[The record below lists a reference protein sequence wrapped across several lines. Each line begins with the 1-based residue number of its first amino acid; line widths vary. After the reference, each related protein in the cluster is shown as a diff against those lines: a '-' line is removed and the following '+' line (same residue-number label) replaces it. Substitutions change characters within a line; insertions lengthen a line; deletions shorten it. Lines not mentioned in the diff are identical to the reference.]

1 MSYRA
6 LLFARSSE
14 HHPLKS
20 VLSRSCLAG
29 THQEQQRLK
38 ACTHPAGVEVGEVSV
53 FLCWRLWKCR
63 CWTSA
68 SSFCLIV
75 GLLCVSGGTFT
86 LNLKEKKPPITL
98 LCEKHKTDFFFFF
111 FTGFKA
117 AKIGVALP
125 VKTSGRSL
133 VLTWP

>member
-14 HHPLKS
+14 HHPLMS
-20 VLSRSCLAG
+20 VLSHSCLAG

-38 ACTHPAGVEVGEVSV
+38 ASTHPAGVEVGEVSV
-53 FLCWRLWKCR
+53 FLCWQLWKRR
-63 CWTSA
+63 CCTSA

-86 LNLKEKKPPITL
+86 LNLKEKKTPITL

-111 FTGFKA
+111 
-117 AKIGVALP
+117 L
-125 VKTSGRSL
+125 L
-133 VLTWP
+133 VLKLQRLEWLYLSRLQVRVLF